1 MPRGLYGT
9 TIPEASIHVDS
20 LAATC
25 GSKSAMIKWA
35 TSEFEQHDEKV
46 ILKCHPCESDEGSEE
61 AFVTFRA
68 YAYCMKH
75 ETSEGKNCPVRWRV
89 YGVAGIGSGG
99 TMHIN
104 RCGEMCPAG
113 LAVVTQHAETLRIV
127 RKRQVGERIR
137 LKATG
142 VKTPLRSL
150 AHLYEEAGDD
160 GEKPALILPIESLR
174 GQQKKCR
181 TQVESRR
188 VDHLLQGSTSRI
200 LWDRVVSSI
209 PFEKEKCSSFSELIV
224 AWKCLRM
231 YSCLC

>member
-89 YGVAGIGSGG
+89 YGVAGIGSSG
-99 TMHIN
+99 TMHID
-104 RCGEMCPAG
+104 RCGKIGPAG
-113 LAVVTQHAETLRIV
+113 LAVMIQHAETPRIV
-127 RKRQVGERIR
+127 KGMQ
-137 LKATG
+137 T
-142 VKTPLRSL
+142 
-150 AHLYEEAGDD
+150 
-160 GEKPALILPIESLR
+160 GEKNKTESNR
-174 GQQKKCR
+174 C
-181 TQVESRR
+181 
-188 VDHLLQGSTSRI
+188 
-200 LWDRVVSSI
+200 
-209 PFEKEKCSSFSELIV
+209 
-224 AWKCLRM
+224 
-231 YSCLC
+231 